1 MVAGGEEEEEQE
13 EEERALAE
21 RKKRRTGWLLIA
33 TGGLHMVA
41 LSLPMAAEQ
50 EIWLRHFQG
59 DFGANARQQ
68 GLLQA
73 ADGVVGLLCNPLIA
87 SATDAFGRRPLLILC
102 QSASL
107 LRCLALAASPTVRR
121 VVAGTLLRGFCMSV
135 LFVAAQAAL
144 GDLFKSQPQ
153 LYGRF
158 VSLFMMT
165 MPLSGVLTPLIGSTL
180 ASRSLRL
187 PYVAASV
194 LAALTALATLQL
206 SETCQPADR
215 VAFKWVRSS
224 PLNFVRLFT
233 SGPRLR
239 MLALTDALGG
249 MTNAQ
254 ATIQTEMVQRT
265 EQFGWDLMQRASFQS
280 LIFGFYTA
288 GFSLIAPII
297 ARLGLARTMFF
308 GTAAS
313 VIRNLVNGL
322 ATTRLGLQAN
332 IVVLGWTR
340 AIPYVALKTANMQA
354 GVAAGMPQGELQG
367 CCEWLLSRIPL
378 RSLRLVSS

>member
-1 MVAGGEEEEEQE
+1 
-13 EEERALAE
+13 
-21 RKKRRTGWLLIA
+21 
-33 TGGLHMVA
+33 
-41 LSLPMAAEQ
+41 
-50 EIWLRHFQG
+50 
-59 DFGANARQQ
+59 
-68 GLLQA
+68 
-73 ADGVVGLLCNPLIA
+73 
-87 SATDAFGRRPLLILC
+87 
-102 QSASL
+102 
-107 LRCLALAASPTVRR
+107 
-121 VVAGTLLRGFCMSV
+121 
-135 LFVAAQAAL
+135 
-144 GDLFKSQPQ
+144 
-153 LYGRF
+153 
-158 VSLFMMT
+158 
-165 MPLSGVLTPLIGSTL
+165 
-180 ASRSLRL
+180 
-187 PYVAASV
+187 
-194 LAALTALATLQL
+194 
-206 SETCQPADR
+206 
-215 VAFKWVRSS
+215 
-224 PLNFVRLFT
+224 
-233 SGPRLR
+233 

-297 ARLGLARTMFF
+297 ARLGLARTMLF

-367 CCEWLLSRIPL
+367 CCETSCCFRDFL
-378 RSLRLVSS
+378 

>member
-1 MVAGGEEEEEQE
+1 
-13 EEERALAE
+13 
-21 RKKRRTGWLLIA
+21 
-33 TGGLHMVA
+33 MVA

-121 VVAGTLLRGFCMSV
+121 VVGGTLLRGFCMSV

-239 MLALTDALGG
+239 MLALIDALGG

-308 GTAAS
+308 GTL
-313 VIRNLVNGL
+313 RLVACL
-322 ATTRLGLQAN
+322 AC
-332 IVVLGWTR
+332 V
-340 AIPYVALKTANMQA
+340 
-354 GVAAGMPQGELQG
+354 
-367 CCEWLLSRIPL
+367 L
-378 RSLRLVSS
+378 RSLNGRSDRCVRTGRHGGLGDQESCQRPRNDEAGPPGEHRRPGLDESDTLRRAQNGQHASGGRGRHAAGRASGML